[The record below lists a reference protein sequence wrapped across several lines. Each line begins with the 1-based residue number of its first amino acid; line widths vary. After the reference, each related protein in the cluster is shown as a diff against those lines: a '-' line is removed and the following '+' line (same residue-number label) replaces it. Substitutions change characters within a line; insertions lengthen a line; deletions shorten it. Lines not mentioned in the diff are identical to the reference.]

1 MVPRRTRAM
10 VPRRTSGRA
19 VLELCAAA
27 KAGSEMRARQPLEP
41 AQRLHRQA
49 GQHFEDDVVRQRDRD
64 LVGIDLLLDR
74 FFAVLELAPGRK
86 ETGKQLPESPHVGCD
101 GACLLAMMHELEI
114 SEAPAPRWLRI
125 YSYMAGSE

>member
-1 MVPRRTRAM
+1 MDERTGGVGTLRGGE
-10 VPRRTSGRA
+10 GR
-19 VLELCAAA
+19 VGDEGAAA
-27 KAGSEMRARQPLEP
+27 LGHAAEP

-114 SEAPAPRWLRI
+114 SEAPAPRRLRI
-125 YSYMAGSE
+125 YSYMAGSESVD